1 MNEFIGFNYSWFSND
16 RYDCR
21 DKTKKIRSLW
31 QDRWRLV
38 YVCSIGGVAILGLF
52 RSLLSSDR
60 CWGACSAGWNRVTMI
75 VTEPFFERE

>member
-1 MNEFIGFNYSWFSND
+1 MNLSVLIIVGFQMIATIVEI
-16 RYDCR
+16 
-21 DKTKKIRSLW
+21 KLKKIRSLW

-52 RSLLSSDR
+52 RSVLSSDR

>member
-1 MNEFIGFNYSWFSND
+1 MNLSVLIIVGFQMIATIVEI
-16 RYDCR
+16 
-21 DKTKKIRSLW
+21 KLKKIRSLW

-52 RSLLSSDR
+52 RSVLSSDR
-60 CWGACSAGWNRVTMI
+60 CWGACSAMI